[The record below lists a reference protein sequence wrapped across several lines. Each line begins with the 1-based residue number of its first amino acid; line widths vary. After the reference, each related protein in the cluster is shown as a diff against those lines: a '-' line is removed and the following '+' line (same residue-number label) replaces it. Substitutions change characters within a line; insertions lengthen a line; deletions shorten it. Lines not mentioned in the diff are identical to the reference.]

1 MFWNRTNP
9 FAGNSLCLSSPAQ
22 RPNEETT
29 YELPGCLV
37 LNEQPFLAGLRPAGG
52 TDRISSG
59 NRRNISLFA
68 KAFGLIPHKLS
79 VSTYQCFLGSRLD
92 PSTLQSLTDR
102 SKTSVSMMR
111 SRQMILIQDS
121 LCFLNW
127 NSRLNEILIIKWTF
141 NFYKT
146 QPQ

>member
-1 MFWNRTNP
+1 MFLDRTNP
-9 FAGNSLCLSSPAQ
+9 CAGNSLCLSSPAQ
-22 RPNEETT
+22 RQNEETT

-37 LNEQPFLAGLRPAGG
+37 SNEQPFLAGLRPAGG

-111 SRQMILIQDS
+111 SRQMIPIQDS
-121 LCFLNW
+121 LCFLN
-127 NSRLNEILIIKWTF
+127 
-141 NFYKT
+141 
-146 QPQ
+146 